1 MFHFLALFSLSFLR
15 NFYIVTIEIVS
26 NDRTYFDVFIIEQE
40 ISKFHLN
47 DLNIIVTIKL
57 FVLKLLNDIANCKNE
72 YLFSGLNKKKING
85 KNKKVFHRV
94 SIKKET
100 NSFLLIS
107 ILRLSY

>member
-47 DLNIIVTIKL
+47 NLNIIVTIEL
-57 FVLKLLNDIANCKNE
+57 FVLKLLDNIANCKN
-72 YLFSGLNKKKING
+72 
-85 KNKKVFHRV
+85 
-94 SIKKET
+94 
-100 NSFLLIS
+100 
-107 ILRLSY
+107 